1 MFKGGEG
8 SMAVSSAPYDMY
20 GNFREYTKKIG
31 DTLTRL
37 PESTYI

>member
-1 MFKGGEG
+1 
-8 SMAVSSAPYDMY
+8 MAVSSSPYGMY
-20 GNFREYTKKIG
+20 GDFREYTKKIG